1 MTEKAT
7 REHGYCLQPRSAG
20 WRHDSP
26 NVFYKILLIMSLLTL
41 APGAMANDAPLQIFE
56 GVNYQATSST
66 LEAYTVY
73 SGDAIPNGLNKKTS
87 SLILKKGYQV
97 CIATKEKGQGLSK
110 VLIAV
115 NRDIRIPKLSAQFN
129 DAITFLRV
137 TPFRNVAKRGHCGN
151 PDPRFNAAWF
161 YTWGGTKESTEN
173 LLWTPMIFPK
183 KKAGEWTT
191 DLVKRTDI
199 QEVIGFNEPDSPE
212 GWRVVK
218 PDYAV
223 RLLQNALSVGIRMGS
238 PSPRESG
245 PRKWLPEFMEAA
257 KAQNLRVDFLCL
269 HWYDRQAARKAK
281 NRNDS
286 GEEVFDRFKTYMTT
300 V

>member
-56 GVNYQATSST
+56 GFNYQATSST
-66 LEAYTVY
+66 LETYTVY
-73 SGDAIPNGLNKKTS
+73 SGDAIPNGLNKKIS

-110 VLIAV
+110 MLIAV
-115 NRDIRIPKLSAQFN
+115 KRDIRIPKLSSHFN

-151 PDPRFNAAWF
+151 PDPRFNATWF
-161 YTWGGTKESTEN
+161 YTWGGTKESTES

-191 DLVKRTDI
+191 DLIKRTDI
-199 QEVIGFNEPDSPE
+199 QEVIGFNEPDSTH

-218 PDYAV
+218 PAYAAE
-223 RLLQNALSVGIRMGS
+223 LLQNALSVGIRMGS
-238 PSPRESG
+238 PSPREKG
-245 PRKWLPEFMEAA
+245 VHKCMPGFMEAA
-257 KAQNLRVDFLCL
+257 KAQNLRIDFLCL
-269 HWYDRQAARKAK
+269 HWYDPHSLPQQ
-281 NRNDS
+281 
-286 GEEVFDRFKTYMTT
+286 EE
-300 V
+300 